1 MRIRVRRV
9 VIAALALCVALPAF
23 ALERKDVPEKLKW
36 NLADIFPNDAAW
48 TKSKT
53 DLQARIKKLN
63 QYQGKLGSSALNFY
77 TALQTIFDIGR
88 DLRRLELYAT
98 LGRDQDQRV
107 GTARERAQVASQMD
121 VDYASAI
128 SWVRPE
134 ILALG
139 ATKVKGFEAQEK
151 RLAPYHQYLDDIL
164 RYAPHTLSAAEEKV
178 ASEAGLMEGTPN
190 QAYDTF
196 VSADLPYPTCT
207 LSTGEKVRLDA
218 QAYTK
223 YRASTNRA
231 DRDLVFKTFWGRY
244 KEFERTLG
252 ATLDGLAKTHL
263 FDMRVHKY
271 KSTLEAAAFGDN
283 IPTTVYTRMIADVHA
298 SLPTLHRYLKLRKR
312 MMGVDQLRYEDLYAP
327 IVKSVDM
334 KFTPE
339 QAQELV
345 LKAVAPLGPDYVAT
359 MRKGYESRWVD
370 FPSTT
375 GKHSGAYSDGAYGV
389 HPYELLN
396 FNGDYEGV
404 TTLAHE
410 WGHTMHTYLADQ
422 AQPYPTHS
430 YATFIAEV
438 ASTLNENLL
447 LHHML
452 DQTRDKQTRLYLLGN
467 YLDGLRTTLFRQT
480 MFAEFELKFHQMAE
494 KDEPIT
500 GEKLSQMYLA
510 LVRQYYGD
518 AQGVCKVDSLYG
530 IEWAYIPHFY
540 YDYYVYQYATSI
552 TASSNIAANMR
563 AEQATHDG
571 TKARD
576 AYMHMLQSGSSKYPV
591 ELLREAGVDMTTSK
605 PFQSAMAEMNSIMD
619 EMEKLL
625 R

>member
-1 MRIRVRRV
+1 M
-9 VIAALALCVALPAF
+9 
-23 ALERKDVPEKLKW
+23 
-36 NLADIFPNDAAW
+36 
-48 TKSKT
+48 
-53 DLQARIKKLN
+53 
-63 QYQGKLGSSALNFY
+63 
-77 TALQTIFDIGR
+77 
-88 DLRRLELYAT
+88 
-98 LGRDQDQRV
+98 
-107 GTARERAQVASQMD
+107 
-121 VDYASAI
+121 
-128 SWVRPE
+128 
-134 ILALG
+134 
-139 ATKVKGFEAQEK
+139 
-151 RLAPYHQYLDDIL
+151 
-164 RYAPHTLSAAEEKV
+164 
-178 ASEAGLMEGTPN
+178 
-190 QAYDTF
+190 
-196 VSADLPYPTCT
+196 
-207 LSTGEKVRLDA
+207 
-218 QAYTK
+218 
-223 YRASTNRA
+223 
-231 DRDLVFKTFWGRY
+231 
-244 KEFERTLG
+244 
-252 ATLDGLAKTHL
+252 
-263 FDMRVHKY
+263 
-271 KSTLEAAAFGDN
+271 
-283 IPTTVYTRMIADVHA
+283 
-298 SLPTLHRYLKLRKR
+298 
-312 MMGVDQLRYEDLYAP
+312 
-327 IVKSVDM
+327 
-334 KFTPE
+334 
-339 QAQELV
+339 
-345 LKAVAPLGPDYVAT
+345 
-359 MRKGYESRWVD
+359 
-370 FPSTT
+370 
-375 GKHSGAYSDGAYGV
+375 
-389 HPYELLN
+389 HPYQLTN

-410 WGHTMHTYLADQ
+410 WGHSMHTYLADQ

-452 DQTRDKQTRLYLLGN
+452 SQTKDKQARLYLLGN

-500 GEKLSQMYLA
+500 GEKLTQMYLA